1 MKKLVVCLAVL
12 AMASLAH
19 AGELTDD
26 FEGYGQE
33 FLGHALAD
41 SEQLDIVGK
50 RGWVESAVDNSTGYD
65 ARVTGNWGGPHAGP
79 GTTGIDALVMAD
91 TGYNHVAHS
100 IGNMSVGDQVTLM
113 FNVHATWV
121 FGEIWIG
128 LDTLVDNGVSA
139 NNETAMALQFGA
151 GGGNSIS
158 YGFYQQT
165 SGQTLGNPPSTSGG
179 SHSGADSSTAGS
191 RGWWTEVRMT
201 MLHLAPGTS
210 TWGID
215 SALVE
220 TRNITAWDQAVGG
233 NPDYAHVDGSWISL
247 GNMNI
252 NPAGIGDGDQS
263 DFGQTI
269 YIGLGGEGVHMDN
282 LVVTPEPVTMALL
295 GMGGLTLLRR
305 RKK

>member
-1 MKKLVVCLAVL
+1 MRRKLLVVLLLLTMVS
-12 AMASLAH
+12 MASADYF
-19 AGELTDD
+19 ADD

-41 SEQLDIVGK
+41 SEQLPIVGK

-65 ARVTGNWGGPHAGP
+65 GKVTGNWGGPHPGP
-79 GTTGIDALVMAD
+79 GTGGIDALVMGD

-100 IGNMSVGDQVTLM
+100 VGNLSVGDQVTLM
-113 FNVHATWV
+113 FNVHAAWV

-139 NNETAMALQFGA
+139 NNETAMVLQMGA

-158 YGFYQQT
+158 YGFYQQQ
-165 SGQTLGNPPSTSGG
+165 SGWTLGNPPQSFGG
-179 SHSGADSSTAGS
+179 NQSGADSSTAGIQ
-191 RGWWTEVRMT
+191 GWWTEVRMT
-201 MLHLAPGTS
+201 MLNLGGVT

-220 TRNITAWDQAVGG
+220 TRNITAWDKAVGG
-233 NPDYAHVDGSWISL
+233 DPAYAHVDGSWISL

-252 NPAGIGDGDQS
+252 NPAGIGDGDQ
-263 DFGQTI
+263 DVYGQTI

-282 LVVTPEPVTMALL
+282 LVVTPEPATLALL
-295 GMGGLTLLRR
+295 GLGGLLLRR
-305 RKK
+305 KK